1 MDIGTFIGLVFG
13 IAVVL
18 MAILIESD
26 LLIFLNIPGLLIV
39 LGGTLAATL
48 VKFPLATVVLGLK
61 VGVKAAFGNH
71 QSDPRNLIDQALELA
86 RLNRRRGPLA
96 LQDADIDNE
105 FFAHGIQLYVDG
117 FERDVIRSTLTKDMN
132 INIQRQE
139 AGERVFR
146 AFGESAPAFGMIGT
160 LVGLVQMLSQMD
172 DPGSIGPAMAIALLT
187 TLYGALIA
195 NLVALP
201 IADKLEEKAEQQRL
215 SRTLIIEAVTEI
227 AAKQSPEPLA
237 EILEVYLPEKQRTH
251 DEIGAGEPRPAAT
264 EA

>member
-1 MDIGTFIGLVFG
+1 MDIATLIGLVFG
-13 IAVVL
+13 IAVVM
-18 MAILIESD
+18 MAILLESS
-26 LLIFLNIPGLLIV
+26 LLVFLNIPGLLIV

-48 VKFPLATVVLGLK
+48 IKFPIATVALGLT
-61 VGVKAAFGNH
+61 VGVKAAFGNDK
-71 QSDPRNLIDQALELA
+71 SNPRAIIDQSLELA
-86 RLNRRRGPLA
+86 RLNRTQGALA
-96 LQDADIDNE
+96 LEEARIDNE

-117 FERDVIRSTLTKDMN
+117 FESEVIRSTLTNDMN
-132 INIQRQE
+132 ISIQRNE

-160 LVGLVQMLSQMD
+160 LVGLVQMLSTMD
-172 DPGSIGPAMAIALLT
+172 DPNAIGPAMAIALLT

-195 NLVALP
+195 NLIALP

-215 SRTLIIEAVTEI
+215 NRTLIIEAVTEI
-227 AAKQSPEPLA
+227 AAKRGPDPLA

-251 DEIGAGEPRPAAT
+251 DDVGAGERSPASA